1 MHVSTNRGEHFDAVQ
16 LPAVEEEQFYSILDA
31 TEDMIFMH
39 IDEKGDTG
47 KGIIYTSDEKGIVY
61 TESLNNNLYPN
72 GEDVTDFVKIE
83 SLRGVYVTSMLKGD
97 SSIESVISFDKG
109 ASWVQFDEPLN
120 CNSDN
125 ARCGCNTTDEYCHL
139 QLHNSFSMAKGVEI
153 PDTTYSSSNSP
164 GLILAHGNVGDGL
177 TTEAPDL
184 FVSNDGGYQWNLA
197 LKGMTHIYDSYMTH
211 NIYSRS
217 T

>member
-83 SLRGVYVTSMLKGD
+83 SLRGVYVTSMVRLD
-97 SSIESVISFDKG
+97 
-109 ASWVQFDEPLN
+109 
-120 CNSDN
+120 
-125 ARCGCNTTDEYCHL
+125 
-139 QLHNSFSMAKGVEI
+139 
-153 PDTTYSSSNSP
+153 
-164 GLILAHGNVGDGL
+164 
-177 TTEAPDL
+177 
-184 FVSNDGGYQWNLA
+184 
-197 LKGMTHIYDSYMTH
+197 
-211 NIYSRS
+211 
-217 T
+217 